1 MTFVVIVVF
10 DVCVTLVDSEL
21 LLSGWCSPG
30 KRLEEEKPKK
40 IIQTLLAFSQIVI
53 RTKRE
58 QSRARIH
65 CRNSYFVVP
74 IESTHFPPH
83 THIYIKVK
91 ADFNKYIGHNYTHTF
106 VHATFIPLTFTHLQK
121 KKKKIN
127 ISSHF
132 CLCCFRCFL
141 HIYARNVFHSE
152 RGTKS
157 KIKRISN
164 IYKCIFWK
172 NIYLL
177 CTYYTYI

>member
-1 MTFVVIVVF
+1 MCVCDSGRFGAFIVRLVF
-10 DVCVTLVDSEL
+10 AWKKTWRRKTEKNYTDTTRFFANSNTHKARTVPRTQKL
-21 LLSGWCSPG
+21 LFCL
-30 KRLEEEKPKK
+30 
-40 IIQTLLAFSQIVI
+40 TD
-53 RTKRE
+53 
-58 QSRARIH
+58 
-65 CRNSYFVVP
+65 YFVLP
-74 IESTHFPPH
+74 IESTHFPTH
-83 THIYIKVK
+83 KHIYIKAK